1 MSGAQG
7 THGES
12 HGGGEAERL
21 VTMVN
26 QVSRF
31 FESQA
36 HEPGV
41 LGVADHVAA
50 FWTPR
55 MREMIFRHLDAGA
68 QGLRPLAK
76 EGLEQLR
83 ARPPKAAH
91 RRLEAAGGLS
101 VGTTPGSD
109 AG

>member
-1 MSGAQG
+1 MSGAEG
-7 THGES
+7 TH
-12 HGGGEAERL
+12 GGEAERL

-26 QVSRF
+26 QVAQF

-41 LGVADHVAA
+41 LGIADHVAA

-55 MREMIFRHLDAGA
+55 MREMIFHHLDAGGA
-68 QGLRPLAK
+68 GLRPLAQ
-76 EGLEQLR
+76 EGLQSLR
-83 ARPPKAAH
+83 ARPPKAA
-91 RRLEAAGGLS
+91 RQRLQAAGGIS
-101 VGTTPGSD
+101 VGTERGSD